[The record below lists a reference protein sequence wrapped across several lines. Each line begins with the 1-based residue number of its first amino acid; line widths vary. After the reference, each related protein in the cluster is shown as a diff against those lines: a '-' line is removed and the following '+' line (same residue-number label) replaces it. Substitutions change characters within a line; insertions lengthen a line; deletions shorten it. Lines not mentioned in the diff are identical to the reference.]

1 MDARR
6 APPSAGQRTVRVAVL
21 RPFEVVVDGEPVDV
35 PGRTARA
42 MLTALA
48 LEAGRPVALSD
59 LVDRIWGE
67 RPPADVR
74 LALRNAVSAVRTRV
88 PDGPGWRL
96 TVTAAY
102 AQLDAEPAAIDLMA
116 ARRLA
121 AEGRAAA
128 QAGHP
133 HQAAALL
140 REALDLWHE
149 HPAVDPAWPES
160 AELAEERLVLLEDRL
175 DADRAAGRLDPVI
188 DEALRLI
195 ADEPLRERLHLIL
208 MKALLAAGRPH
219 EAIAVYHQLSATLA
233 DNWGIDPA
241 PELQTLQRS
250 LRAGV
255 ADAPPAMASVL
266 MIRLHGVSDTAR
278 SLPEQARMLDH
289 WTGEIGEYV
298 ERFAGH
304 VAAVVGS
311 TVVAHFPD
319 DHDAKRARSAAE
331 AWLLTLGTDRRPA
344 LAEAGGRLRLSGTVV
359 AGPAEAGKVLVNGVP
374 ALVGVAFDRGH
385 AALAAARP
393 GELLVLETL
402 AFPPVAPA
410 GPER

>member
-1 MDARR
+1 MDADW
-6 APPSAGQRTVRVAVL
+6 APGAEQRSVRLAIL

-48 LEAGRPVALSD
+48 LEPGRPVAMSD

-74 LALRNAVSAVRTRV
+74 PALRNAVAAIRARI

-102 AQLDAEPAAIDLMA
+102 ARLDVEPAAIDLMA

-121 AEGRAAA
+121 ADGRTAAE
-128 QAGHP
+128 AGHP
-133 HQAAALL
+133 HEAAALL
-140 REALDLWHE
+140 REALGLWHG

-195 ADEPLRERLHLIL
+195 VDEPVRERLHLIL
-208 MKALLAAGRPH
+208 MQALLAAGRPH

-241 PELQTLQRS
+241 PELQTLQQS

-255 ADAPPAMASVL
+255 ADAPPATAGVL
-266 MIRLHGVSDTAR
+266 MIRLHGLADTAR
-278 SLPEQARMLDH
+278 SLSEQARMLDD
-289 WTGEIGEYV
+289 WTAEIGEYA

-311 TVVAHFPD
+311 TVVIHFPD
-319 DHDAKRARSAAE
+319 DHDAKRARQAAQ
-331 AWLLTLGTDRRPA
+331 AWLLSLGAGRRPSDV
-344 LAEAGGRLRLSGTVV
+344 GPSGRPGLSGTVV

-374 ALVGVAFDRGH
+374 ALIGVAFDRGH
-385 AALAAARP
+385 AALTAARP

-402 AFPPVAPA
+402 TFPPAAPA
-410 GPER
+410 APDR